1 MGVFELG
8 KMTLE
13 GLFKKPETV
22 LYPFE
27 TVTEP
32 TGFRGHVE
40 NDETKC
46 ILCSACS
53 RACTTGCIEV
63 DKKGST
69 WSIRPFAC
77 VQCGLCVEVC
87 PKNCLT
93 MEVSRTAVGR
103 KRTDIV
109 LVVPEKPKPERKP
122 RPAAAAVDG
131 KAEPAG
137 GAPAAAAAEAK
148 GREPLSPELEAEI
161 AKRTEGL
168 DPERAEKV
176 RAGLIARAQRTEA
189 QKKAESQPAATQ
201 DGSPATEGLEAKEPT
216 SDGAPATEAADA

>member
-32 TGFRGHVE
+32 VGFRGHIE

-63 DKKGST
+63 DKKGSI

-103 KRTDIV
+103 KRTEIV
-109 LVVPEKPKPERKP
+109 LVVPQKPKPERKP
-122 RPAAAAVDG
+122 RPAAAAADG
-131 KAEPAG
+131 KAEPADDG
-137 GAPAAAAAEAK
+137 PAAASKQAK
-148 GREPLSPELEAEI
+148 ARVPLPPELEAEI

-176 RAGLIARAQRTEA
+176 RAGLIARAERA
-189 QKKAESQPAATQ
+189 QARKAAEPQPAAAQ
-201 DGSPATEGLEAKEPT
+201 D
-216 SDGAPATEAADA
+216 

>member
-32 TGFRGHVE
+32 PGFRGHIE
-40 NDETKC
+40 IDETKC
-46 ILCSACS
+46 ILCSMCA

-69 WSIRPFAC
+69 WSIKPFAC

-87 PKNCLT
+87 PKSCLA

-103 KRTDIV
+103 KPSEIV
-109 LVVPEKPKPERKP
+109 LVVPEKPKPERKS
-122 RPAAAAVDG
+122 RPAVAAKRVAAPTDDDPKVADEG
-131 KAEPAG
+131 AKA
-137 GAPAAAAAEAK
+137 
-148 GREPLSPELEAEI
+148 PLSPELEAEI
-161 AKRTEGL
+161 AKRIEGL

-176 RAGLIARAQRTEA
+176 RAGLIARARRAEA
-189 QKKAESQPAATQ
+189 QKKTGGQTAEAETKAPV
-201 DGSPATEGLEAKEPT
+201 PEGVEA
-216 SDGAPATEAADA
+216 